1 MLYRSKNNGI
11 FVDVTKA
18 PYFADNTGKVDC
30 TDVLIAALDDILRRE
45 VEAVQEIR
53 TRLLEDPRTA
63 AGENFRIGFEN
74 RIENG
79 VPTVIF
85 PENPPITR
93 ILYFPK
99 GTYLVS
105 DTISYTL
112 EDLHNL
118 INDRPGSDLNRFIR
132 FQGED
137 MATTVIKLQDNCR
150 AFRMGEHKAVVSF
163 VRQRSS
169 NVNMMNSI
177 EDMTIDCGIGNT
189 GAVGLRYD
197 NSNTGK
203 VRNVTIKSSD
213 PAHRGDTAFE
223 IPGRSQSYVE
233 NLYIDGYDIGIQCN
247 GGTTAFENVKMVNVL
262 KTGVYA
268 NQANIGICDADICIN
283 GGSGVYAGTDGMITL
298 LNVTVRRP
306 ETRRGTCA
314 VRNYD
319 GYIYMRN
326 LTTEN
331 FWEAVTNKYETVFA
345 GNGTIAEYNTADR
358 TYTLFGCK
366 EMSVGLPI
374 EKQPVYEWNGDESI
388 VAEVDAY
395 GAVGDGTTD
404 STAAIQAAMNSGKE
418 YIVFGEGRYLVSD
431 EIHIPASVKAI
442 NFMYCD
448 FAITADFAEEKE
460 KGMLVIDEDSAE
472 PLYMDDGFVFEKF
485 YGYLRF
491 IRHSAKR
498 DLYVSDLH
506 VQTGA
511 VYFNTVGGNKIMMN
525 NVASTMGVFGG
536 IGYGSVPCFRFS
548 DGEKVWIRQFNPERS
563 ADNVIVERDCD
574 FWVFGFKTEGPDG
587 KAYNIRDNSRA
598 EIFCGNAT
606 IATDDGTPCIE
617 NKESSVFAFF
627 RTQGCGPNHQFLVAV
642 NEFQKGRRRVLFSYD
657 MPKYSAE
664 YYYIPGYIGIH
675 NA

>member
-1 MLYRSKNNGI
+1 MLYQSKRNGI

-45 VEAVQEIR
+45 VEAVQAIR
-53 TRLLEDPRTA
+53 TKLLEDPRTA
-63 AGENFRIGFEN
+63 KGETFRIGFEN
-74 RIENG
+74 RIETGG

-85 PENPPITR
+85 PEDPPIAR

-118 INDRPGSDLNRFIR
+118 LSDRPGSDLNRFIR

-137 MATTVIKLQDNCR
+137 MATTVIKLQDHCR
-150 AFRMGEHKAVVSF
+150 AFRMGEHKAIVSF

-169 NVNMMNSI
+169 NVNMMNSF
-177 EDMTIDCGIGNT
+177 EDLTIDCGIGNT
-189 GAVGLRYD
+189 GAVGLRFD

-203 VRNVTIKSSD
+203 VRNVTIKSTD
-213 PAHRGDTAFE
+213 PEYRGHVAFE
-223 IPGRSQSYVE
+223 IPERSQAYVE
-233 NLYIDGYDIGIQCN
+233 NLYIDGFENGIRCN
-247 GGTTAFENVKMVNVL
+247 GGTTAFENVYMTNVT

-268 NQANIGICDADICIN
+268 NQANVGICNADIQMN
-283 GGSGVYAGTDGMITL
+283 GSAGVYVGNDGMVTL
-298 LNVTVRRP
+298 LNVKIRR
-306 ETRRGTCA
+306 EKRRGTCA
-314 VRNYD
+314 VRNYE
-319 GYIYMRN
+319 GYLYARN
-326 LTTEN
+326 LTTEG

-345 GNGTIAEYNTADR
+345 GDGTIEEYNSADR
-358 TYTLFGCK
+358 YYSLFPHK
-366 EMSVGLPI
+366 ENNVNLPI
-374 EKQPVYEWNGDESI
+374 EPQPVYEWNGDESI
-388 VAEVDAY
+388 VAEVDAF
-395 GAVGDGTTD
+395 GAVGDGVTD
-404 STAAIQAAMNSGKE
+404 STASIQAAMSSGKE

-448 FAITADFAEEKE
+448 FAITPDFAEEKE
-460 KGMLVIDEDSAE
+460 KGMLVIDEDSVD
-472 PLYMDDGFVFEKF
+472 PLFMDDGFVFEKF

-587 KAYNIRDNSRA
+587 KAYHIRDNSRA
-598 EIFCGNAT
+598 EIYCGNAT

-617 NKESSVFAFF
+617 NYESSVFAFF
-627 RTQGCGPNHQFLVAV
+627 RTHGCGPNHQFLVAV
-642 NEFQKGRRRVLFSYD
+642 NETQKGRKRVLFSYD
-657 MPKYSAE
+657 MPKFGAE
-664 YYYIPGYIGIH
+664 YYYIPGYIGLH
-675 NA
+675 S